1 MGIYR
6 NGTNR
11 LIGYDYGSPNHYFIT
26 ICVKYRTP
34 VFGKITDSI
43 MHLSPLGIHA
53 VNEWK
58 RSAMMRPD
66 ANIELGE
73 FVVMPDH
80 FHAIVSIGKNQF
92 NEQFKSNAMGPQ
104 RQNVG
109 SIIRGFKSAV
119 TAYARQN
126 NIPFEWQTR
135 YYDRIIRDDDEYD
148 RIEKYLRDNVKN
160 WKRDGDK

>member
-1 MGIYR
+1 MFRRTNGCWRFNIRYCLKCVWGRDESRPFLFYRTPIKQSLFYSFIPFMNGRGNVPRLRQFDIKQNYPLCSFGKSPGNAYFKSMSDKFMGIYR

-58 RSAMMRPD
+58 RSDIMRPD
-66 ANIELGE
+66 TNI
-73 FVVMPDH
+73 
-80 FHAIVSIGKNQF
+80 
-92 NEQFKSNAMGPQ
+92 
-104 RQNVG
+104 
-109 SIIRGFKSAV
+109 
-119 TAYARQN
+119 
-126 NIPFEWQTR
+126 
-135 YYDRIIRDDDEYD
+135 
-148 RIEKYLRDNVKN
+148 
-160 WKRDGDK
+160 

>member
-1 MGIYR
+1 
-6 NGTNR
+6 
-11 LIGYDYGSPNHYFIT
+11 
-26 ICVKYRTP
+26 
-34 VFGKITDSI
+34 
-43 MHLSPLGIHA
+43 
-53 VNEWK
+53 
-58 RSAMMRPD
+58 MRPD

-148 RIEKYLRDNVKN
+148 RIEKYIRDNVKN